1 MTLQL
6 YKTIENEIKRQ
17 ILEGELLPGDKLP
30 SEGSLIKEHNASK
43 MTIRQCITNLAQEG
57 LIYSIERVGN
67 FVSTPEIDKYIL
79 HFDELKKIKG
89 VDEVVVIKT
98 RFAKAQE
105 IQSIF
110 TDVTDHIRVF
120 VIERVFNSEEIP
132 VAFDQIYIT
141 YDKDTKISEYDMVHR
156 SFIELMSSKLAS
168 HSVKNDL
175 TFEAIACPLKFADIL
190 HISEGEP
197 VAVTSQKFYDTQGKM
212 FAHSQT
218 TCRAEYIELT
228 ASNF

>member
-30 SEGSLIKEHNASK
+30 SESALIKIYQASK
-43 MTIRQCITNLAQEG
+43 MTIRQCITNLVQEG

-67 FVSTPEIDKYIL
+67 FVSTPEVDKYVL

-110 TDVTDHIRVF
+110 SEVTDHIRVF
-120 VIERVFNSEEIP
+120 VIERVFNCDEIP

-156 SFIELMSSKLAS
+156 SFIELMSGKLTS

-175 TFEAIACPLKFADIL
+175 TFEAIACPPGCAELLQIPV
-190 HISEGEP
+190 GEP
-197 VAVTSQKFYDTQGKM
+197 VAVTSQKFYETDKIM
-212 FAHSQT
+212 FAFSQT
-218 TCRAEYIELT
+218 TCRAEYIELH